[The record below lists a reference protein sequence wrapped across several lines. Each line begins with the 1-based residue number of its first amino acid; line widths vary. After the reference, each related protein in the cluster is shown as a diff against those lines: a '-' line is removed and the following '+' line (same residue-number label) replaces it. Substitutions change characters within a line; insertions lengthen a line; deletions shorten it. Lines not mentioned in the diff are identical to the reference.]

1 MSRSPRF
8 PHNGPMTAAASP
20 GDAIRLIDI
29 RDTPLSVDEVVA
41 AVDHPGAG
49 GTAVFI
55 GTVRDNDSDKLVEGL
70 GYSAHPT
77 AIARM
82 REVAEKVV
90 ADHDVVRLAAVHR
103 VGDLAIGDLAV
114 VVAVSCGH
122 RGEAFAACKML
133 IDDIK
138 AGVPIW
144 KHQVF
149 TDGSSEWVGTP

>member
-1 MSRSPRF
+1 MNSAQSETDDP
-8 PHNGPMTAAASP
+8 
-20 GDAIRLIDI
+20 IRLIEI
-29 RDTPLSVDEVVA
+29 RDTPLSVEEVLA
-41 AVDHPGAG
+41 AVDDPAAG
-49 GTAVFI
+49 GIDVFI
-55 GTVRDNDSDKLVEGL
+55 GTVRDTDGGKGVTGL
-70 GYSAHPT
+70 GYSAHPS
-77 AIARM
+77 AAARM

-90 ADHDVVRLAAVHR
+90 TEHEVVRLAAVHR

-144 KHQVF
+144 KHQLFV
-149 TDGSSEWVGTP
+149 DGSTEWVGTP